1 MNKEKKDK
9 LAKDFKLYNVVMN
22 NIWKL
27 IVTVL
32 IGVLLGY
39 LTTRKSETG
48 NNYMVIFIVIFF
60 VIGIINFF
68 VGIIKEHNKLI
79 KREEM
84 RKRLEEQQLAK
95 EKDNAED

>member
-9 LAKDFKLYNVVMN
+9 LARDFKLYNVVMN

-32 IGVLLGY
+32 IGVLFGY
-39 LTTRKSETG
+39 LTTRKSEAG

-60 VIGIINFF
+60 IIGIINFF
-68 VGIIKEHNKLI
+68 VGIIKEHNKLV

-84 RKRLEEQQLAK
+84 RKRLEEQQITK
-95 EKDNAED
+95 ERDNEEN